1 SHTRPAHN
9 GAGGVPVEGS
19 QPAIQAIARQNSP
32 ITALVIG
39 PTIAIQ
45 NSDFASTDSFSIFA
59 TPPSAKSVI
68 DFTGIPRA
76 FATAACDSSCAR
88 MLAKKSSAVIA
99 AKVHETAGLHCGFIT

>member
-1 SHTRPAHN
+1 MPAHK
-9 GAGGVPVEGS
+9 GAGGVPVDGC
-19 QPAIQAIARQNSP
+19 QPAIQATVRKNSP
-32 ITALVIG
+32 MTALVIG

-76 FATAACDSSCAR
+76 FATAACDNSCAR
-88 MLAKKSSAVIA
+88 MLAKNKRAVIA
-99 AKVHETAGLHCGFIT
+99 ARNHVNATL